1 MASDAP
7 RVDVPR
13 ADVPRAAAFDAP
25 PSGFRHLRDDLVH
38 QGAVVGFYD
47 GWFEGPGGEQVRR
60 DVVRHPGAVSA
71 VAIEDDA
78 IFLVRQYR
86 APIDADLW
94 EVPAGKLDIDGEP
107 PEVAVVR
114 ELAEEIGRKPGSLEL
129 LLRFHHSPGF
139 CDEIQ
144 YIYLATDLTEVPLE
158 ADGLEEQH
166 MLIEKVPFDQAIE
179 MALDGTITD
188 GKSIAAILAAA
199 RHLGR

>member
-1 MASDAP
+1 MTSSSNE
-7 RVDVPR
+7 R
-13 ADVPRAAAFDAP
+13 AEAFSAE
-25 PSGFRHLRDDLVH
+25 PSGFSHLRDDLIH
-38 QGAVVGFYD
+38 QGAVVGFFD
-47 GWFEGPGGEQVRR
+47 SWFAGPGGEEVRR

-71 VAIEDDA
+71 VAIEDDS

-94 EVPAGKLDIDGEP
+94 EVPAGKLDVQGED
-107 PEVAVVR
+107 PEAAIVR
-114 ELAEEIGRKPGSLEL
+114 ELAEEIGRVPRELEL

-139 CDEIQ
+139 CDELQ
-144 YIYLATDLTEVPLE
+144 YIYLATGLSEVPKQ

-188 GKSIAAILAAA
+188 GKSIAAILAA
-199 RHLGR
+199 GRRLDR

>member
-1 MASDAP
+1 MTNEGP
-7 RVDVPR
+7 ETR
-13 ADVPRAAAFDAP
+13 AEAFSAP
-25 PSGFRHLRDDLVH
+25 PSGFTHLRDDLIH

-47 GWFEGPGGEQVRR
+47 SWFTGPNGEEVRR

-71 VAIEDDA
+71 VAIEDDSV
-78 IFLVRQYR
+78 FLVRQYR

-94 EVPAGKLDIDGEP
+94 EVPAGKLDIEGEDP
-107 PEVAVVR
+107 AAAVVR
-114 ELAEEIGRKPGSLEL
+114 ELAEEVGRVPGRLEL

-139 CDEIQ
+139 CDELQ
-144 YIYLATDLTEVPLE
+144 YIYLATDLRKVPLQ

-166 MLIEKVPFDQAIE
+166 MLIEKVPFDQAIA

-199 RHLGR
+199 RQLGH

>member
-1 MASDAP
+1 MTERPAGFAAPASA
-7 RVDVPR
+7 
-13 ADVPRAAAFDAP
+13 
-25 PSGFRHLRDDLVH
+25 FRHVRDDLVH

-47 GWFEGPGGEQVRR
+47 GWFEGPGGESVRR

-94 EVPAGKLDIDGEP
+94 EVPAGKLDVDGED
-107 PEVAVVR
+107 PEPAIVR
-114 ELAEEIGRKPGSLEL
+114 ELAEEIGRRPGSLEL

-144 YIYLATDLTEVPLE
+144 YIYLATDLTPVPAV
-158 ADGLEEQH
+158 ADGLEEEH
-166 MLIEKVPFDQAIE
+166 MLVEKVPFDLAID

-199 RHLGR
+199 RRLGR